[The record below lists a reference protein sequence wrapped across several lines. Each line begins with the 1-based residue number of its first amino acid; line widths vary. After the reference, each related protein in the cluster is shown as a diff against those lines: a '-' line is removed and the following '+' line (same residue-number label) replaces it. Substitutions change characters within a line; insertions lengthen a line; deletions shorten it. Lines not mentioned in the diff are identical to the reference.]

1 MPTST
6 SAPAPTLPVG
16 QHVTLVLPHVG
27 GVPATVEATQPGV
40 LVVVLAVADD
50 RVARLAGR
58 EVSVEATTGR
68 GIQRLTGELQTTAVS
83 AERLRISISGEA
95 ERIQRREWARVDCVV
110 PVKVLPVGE
119 PGGGATVTGNVSGG
133 GCLVRDIWDLP
144 LGTDVRVEIEVEP
157 GGAPIRALGRVV
169 RAADTE
175 HKGVRFDDLAREDED
190 RLIRFIRDR
199 ERAALRMS
207 RSR

>member
-1 MPTST
+1 MAATAQT
-6 SAPAPTLPVG
+6 APSLPVG
-16 QHVTLVLPHVG
+16 QHVSLVLPHVG
-27 GVPATVEATQPGV
+27 GVPANVERCEPGA
-40 LVVVLAVADD
+40 VVVALTVPDN
-50 RVARLAGR
+50 RVGRLVGR

-68 GIQRLTGELQTTAVS
+68 GIQRFTGTLQS
-83 AERLRISISGEA
+83 AGGERYKVVVIGEA

-110 PVKVLPVGE
+110 PVKVLPISE
-119 PGGGATVTGNVSGG
+119 PGGGATVTSNVSGG
-133 GCLVRDIWDLP
+133 GCLVRDIWNLP
-144 LGTDVRVEIEVEP
+144 LGTDVRVELEVEP
-157 GGAPIRALGRVV
+157 GGTPVLALGRVV

-190 RLIRFIRDR
+190 RLIKFIRDR